1 MITDVMVVRIVQDTI
16 WVAFQ
21 ITIPLLLGSMII
33 GLTIGVFQAV
43 TQIHE
48 MTLTFVP
55 KILIVGAILIFLFP
69 WIINKVVDF
78 TLNIYNI
85 IHLI

>member
-1 MITDVMVVRIVQDTI
+1 MNDIQVVTIVQNTI

-33 GLTIGVFQAV
+33 GLIIGVFQAV

-55 KILIVGAILIFLFP
+55 KIIIVGGILIFLFP
-69 WIINKVVDF
+69 WIISKVLDF
-78 TLNIYNI
+78 THELYAM
-85 IHLI
+85 IHLL